1 MKPLRILQVT
11 NRIPWPLNDGGNIA
25 TYNLT
30 RALHRAGHHVELACL
45 NTSKHRQDPMVIR
58 EAAAITAVDIDTTV
72 TAWGAFKGLFS
83 KMPYNVAR
91 FWSADFAGKL
101 GQLLRER
108 AFDLVQLEGSYM
120 SLYIK
125 VIRAAT
131 RAPIIL
137 RSHNV
142 EHQIWNRLS
151 ANEPS
156 FPKRL
161 YLKQLGRKIET
172 WELHHLP
179 LVDAIAPIT
188 GPDGDYY
195 RHQGFKGAIRP
206 IPGGVDLSHLAGK
219 EPMAANLRLG
229 FLGSLEWLP
238 NEQGLR
244 WFLENVW
251 PPLAQKYPNL
261 ELHVAGKN
269 PPERLASLKVPG
281 MTFHGTVP
289 DAGEFLRSCHF
300 FIVPLLSGGG
310 MRIKVLEA
318 MAAGC
323 CVISTAMGAEGIEVT
338 DGRDCLIADCPEQ
351 WMSAMEGLIGYP
363 DRSLEIARRGQELAR
378 ARYGMEA
385 VGEEFVKF
393 YREVLA

>member
-45 NTSKHRQDPMVIR
+45 NTSKHRQDPAVIQ
-58 EAAAITAVDIDTTV
+58 EAAAITSVEIDTAV
-72 TAWGAFKGLFS
+72 TAWGAFKGLFTA
-83 KMPYNVAR
+83 MPYNVAR
-91 FWSADFAGKL
+91 FWSAEFAGKL
-101 GQLLRER
+101 GHLIRER

-125 VIRAAT
+125 SIREASK
-131 RAPIIL
+131 APVIL

-142 EHQIWNRLS
+142 EHQIWNRLA
-151 ANEPS
+151 ANESS
-156 FPKRL
+156 FLKRF
-161 YLKQLGRKIET
+161 YLRNLGRKIKT
-172 WELHHLP
+172 WELNHLP
-179 LVDAIAPIT
+179 QVDAIVPIT
-188 GPDGDYY
+188 QPDGDYY
-195 RHQGFKGAIRP
+195 LLQGFKGPIRP
-206 IPGGVDLSHLAGK
+206 IPGGVDLNHLTGNL
-219 EPMAANLRLG
+219 PLSANLKMG

-238 NEQGLR
+238 NEQGLM
-244 WFLENVW
+244 WFLDQVW
-251 PPLAQKYPNL
+251 PKLRQQFPGM

-269 PPERLASLKVPG
+269 PPSRLSHLNAPG
-281 MTFHGTVP
+281 MTFHGMVP

-323 CVISTAMGAEGIEVT
+323 CVVSTTIGAEGIEAAA
-338 DGRDCLIADCPEQ
+338 GKHCLIADSPEQ
-351 WMSAMEGLIGYP
+351 WVSAMEGVIGKTGL
-363 DRSLEIARRGQELAR
+363 SLGIARSGQELAR